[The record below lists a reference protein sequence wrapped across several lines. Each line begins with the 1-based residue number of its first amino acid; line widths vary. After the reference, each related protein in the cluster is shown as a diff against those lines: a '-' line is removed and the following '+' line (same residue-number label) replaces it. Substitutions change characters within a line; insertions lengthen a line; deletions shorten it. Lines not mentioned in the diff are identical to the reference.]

1 VIFIMAN
8 QVSVALKNT
17 TTSGTVYAFV
27 TGTAINN
34 NNAVFLLQADG
45 QTPYY
50 PANPPA
56 NQSPLAVNCAIPLG
70 APGSTVTI
78 TVPQLSGA
86 RIWFSIGSPLVFLLN
101 QAQQGSS
108 VPGLVEPSPTNP
120 TDPNIGNFWGFCEF
134 TFNSS
139 QLFANISYVDFVA
152 IPIAMSLTNA
162 SGTTQL
168 VEGIPQGGLNT
179 VCQALIAQHTS
190 DGMGWDQLVVKS
202 STGQIL
208 RALSPNQGI
217 TINQNLFSGYFE
229 PYVDLVYQSHASVPI
244 SVDTQSSFGVCTGN
258 VSGNILDFS
267 IASFPKP
274 STGDIFSCSTGPFQ
288 TSTAAFQALTP
299 RLAAAY
305 NRSTLHLSTPQPA
318 DPSLAY
324 QYPITNHYSRI
335 LHQVELDGKG
345 YAFPYDDVTPT
356 GGVNQSGSVS
366 DPNPVLLT
374 IMVGGVNTGPP
385 TPPPPSTIEATSRIA
400 ASTFNSENN
409 VQTEPT
415 TDVGGGR
422 DVGWISNGS
431 WIGFNNVDFGT
442 GGLTQFSAR
451 VASGAAEGISGLVQA
466 AIDSPTAAPV
476 ATFSIANTGGW
487 QSWETVP
494 ANMTNVVT
502 GIHTL
507 YLTFASGQ
515 PQNFVNVNWFTF
527 S

>member
-1 VIFIMAN
+1 MAN
-8 QVSVALKNT
+8 QVSVALQNT

-86 RIWFSIGSPLVFLLN
+86 RIWFSIDTPLVFLLN

-120 TDPNIGNFWGFCEF
+120 TDPNIGIFWGFCEF
-134 TFNSS
+134 TLNSS
-139 QLFANISYVDFVA
+139 QLFANITYVDFVS

-202 STGQIL
+202 STGQVL

-229 PYVDLVYQSHASVPI
+229 PYVDLVYQSHAKVPI
-244 SVDTQSSFGVCTGN
+244 SVDTQSSFGICTGN
-258 VSGNILDFS
+258 VSGNIIDFS

-274 STGDIFSCSTGPFQ
+274 STSDIFSCSTGPFQ
-288 TSTAAFQALTP
+288 TSTAAFQAITP

-305 NRSTLHLSTPQPA
+305 NRSTLHLSTPQPS

-324 QYPITNHYSRI
+324 QYPVTNHYSRI

-374 IMVGGVNTGPP
+374 IMVGGVNTG
-385 TPPPPSTIEATSRIA
+385 TPPPSTIEATSRIA

-442 GGLTQFSAR
+442 GGLTQFIAR
-451 VASGAAEGISGLVQA
+451 VASGAAEGIGGLVQA

-476 ATFSIANTGGW
+476 ATFSIASTGGW

-494 ANMTNVVT
+494 ANMTTAVT

>member
-120 TDPNIGNFWGFCEF
+120 TDPNIGIFWGFCEF
-134 TFNSS
+134 TLNSS

-324 QYPITNHYSRI
+324 QYKP
-335 LHQVELDGKG
+335 
-345 YAFPYDDVTPT
+345 
-356 GGVNQSGSVS
+356 
-366 DPNPVLLT
+366 LL
-374 IMVGGVNTGPP
+374 PH
-385 TPPPPSTIEATSRIA
+385 PPSS
-400 ASTFNSENN
+400 
-409 VQTEPT
+409 
-415 TDVGGGR
+415 
-422 DVGWISNGS
+422 
-431 WIGFNNVDFGT
+431 GT
-442 GGLTQFSAR
+442 
-451 VASGAAEGISGLVQA
+451 
-466 AIDSPTAAPV
+466 
-476 ATFSIANTGGW
+476 
-487 QSWETVP
+487 
-494 ANMTNVVT
+494 
-502 GIHTL
+502 
-507 YLTFASGQ
+507 
-515 PQNFVNVNWFTF
+515 
-527 S
+527 

>member
-1 VIFIMAN
+1 MAN
-8 QVSVALKNT
+8 QVNVALTNT

-50 PANPPA
+50 PVNPPA

-70 APGSTVTI
+70 ALGSTVTI

-86 RIWFSIGSPLVFLLN
+86 RIWFSIGAPLVFLLN
-101 QAQQGSS
+101 QAQPGSS

-120 TDPNIGNFWGFCEF
+120 TDPNIGIFWGFCEF
-134 TFNSS
+134 TLNSS

-179 VCQALIAQHTS
+179 VCQALIAQNAT
-190 DGMGWDQLVVKS
+190 DGMGWDQLIVKSS
-202 STGQIL
+202 STGQVL

-217 TINQNLFSGYFE
+217 AINPNLFSGYFE
-229 PYVDLVYQSHASVPI
+229 PYVNFVYQSHASAPI
-244 SVDTQSSFGVCTGN
+244 SVDTQSSFGIVAGTVAGN
-258 VSGNILDFS
+258 DLNFS

-274 STGDIFSCSTGPFQ
+274 STSDIFSCSTGPFQ
-288 TSTAAFQALTP
+288 TNTAADAAITP

-324 QYPITNHYSRI
+324 QYPVTNHYSRI

-374 IMVGGVNTGPP
+374 IMVGGVNTSPP
-385 TPPPPSTIEATSRIA
+385 PPPPPSTIEATSHIA
-400 ASTFNSENN
+400 ASTYNSENN

-442 GGLTQFSAR
+442 GGLTQFIAR

-466 AIDSPTAAPV
+466 AIDSPTAVPV
-476 ATFSIANTGGW
+476 ASFAIANTGGW

-494 ANMTNVVT
+494 ANMSTAVT

-515 PQNFVNVNWFTF
+515 PQNFVNINWFTF